1 MLFLFENKRTTPTT
15 SMPGIIKKAANCAN
29 ARAPKITI
37 NKKKDF
43 TKSSISLVDF
53 ITPVVFDH

>member
-15 SMPGIIKKAANCAN
+15 SMPGIIKKQQTALMLEHL
-29 ARAPKITI
+29 KLQLI
-37 NKKKDF
+37 KKDF

>member
-1 MLFLFENKRTTPTT
+1 
-15 SMPGIIKKAANCAN
+15 MPGIIKKAANCAN